1 MNDEVAT
8 MGDRLTTI
16 YQGGY
21 IPSLA
26 IQLDPEHEWHGWL
39 FFKHPDLQWVSL
51 CKINR
56 IEELEAEN
64 EIQKAANEDLRC
76 ACLQDDEGWLCDE
89 KAKLASRIAEL
100 ERLSLEHKALC
111 RHFVVG
117 PIDLAEIVLEYQDS
131 ERGDDRDTTPY

>member
-56 IEELEAEN
+56 IEELEAE
-64 EIQKAANEDLRC
+64 
-76 ACLQDDEGWLCDE
+76 
-89 KAKLASRIAEL
+89 L
-100 ERLSLEHKALC
+100 ENYRDISDNSSG
-111 RHFVVG
+111 VVG
-117 PIDLAEIVLEYQDS
+117 WHLNGAVATWDELLAGEPGVQTDE
-131 ERGDDRDTTPY
+131 